1 VEVFPKLTFCLLYRC
16 ASTANDTEKVTR
28 LLPADRFWSTS
39 KKISFFLER
48 LYVAASNMPLSGE
61 ILYVSR
67 SVHLNKNLLPRKKSR
82 KCKNAPKLLGIPAV

>member
-39 KKISFFLER
+39 KKFSFLER
-48 LYVAASNMPLSGE
+48 LYVAASNMLLSGE
-61 ILYVSR
+61 ILYVYR
-67 SVHLNKNLLPRKKSR
+67 SVHLKEES
-82 KCKNAPKLLGIPAV
+82 AAT

>member
-16 ASTANDTEKVTR
+16 ASTVNDAEKVTH

-39 KKISFFLER
+39 KKFSFLLEL

-61 ILYVSR
+61 MLHVSR
-67 SVHLNKNLLPRKKSR
+67 SVHLKKSAARKKSESVKTR
-82 KCKNAPKLLGIPAV
+82 PNC